1 MLSVL
6 IGFFS
11 GIVSGMGIGGGAILI
26 PALIFT
32 SGIDQ
37 KLAQG
42 INLVYFLPTAV
53 IALIIHLKNKN
64 VDIPAA
70 AVMGAFGCIG
80 AVLGSLIAMRI
91 GSDLLRRMFGFFLLL
106 IGIREILK
114 GLHTKKS
121 DTQSDKPGK

>member
-1 MLSVL
+1 MLSVF

-53 IALIIHLKNKN
+53 IALVIHLKNKN
-64 VDIPAA
+64 VDIAAA
-70 AVMGAFGCIG
+70 AVMAAFGCLGAIG
-80 AVLGSLIAMRI
+80 GSLIAMNLD
-91 GSDLLRRMFGFFLLL
+91 STLLRRMFGIFLLL
-106 IGIREILK
+106 IGIREIIK
-114 GLHTKKS
+114 GFHT
-121 DTQSDKPGK
+121 GKEI